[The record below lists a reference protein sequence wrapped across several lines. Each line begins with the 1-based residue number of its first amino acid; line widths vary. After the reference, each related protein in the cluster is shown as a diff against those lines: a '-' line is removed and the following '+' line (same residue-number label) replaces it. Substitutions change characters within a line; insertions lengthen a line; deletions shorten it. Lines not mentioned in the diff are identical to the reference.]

1 MNTRTQVLLWA
12 AQRATAVM
20 LAVFVL
26 VHLAVII
33 YAVRNGLTAGEILG
47 RTRGSAGWASFYGLF
62 AFAVSVHA
70 AIGLRAVLTEV
81 VGWQGPRRDFA
92 LLLFGLLL
100 FAWGLRAVWAV
111 TGGA

>member
-12 AQRATAVM
+12 AQRATAAV

-26 VHLAVII
+26 VHLAVMI
-33 YAVRNGLTAGEILG
+33 YAVRNGLSAAEILG
-47 RTRGSAGWASFYGLF
+47 RTRGSAGWALFYGLF
-62 AFAVSVHA
+62 VTAVAIHA
-70 AIGLRAVLTEV
+70 PIGLRAVLSEAARWNTP
-81 VGWQGPRRDFA
+81 GRDRA

-111 TGGA
+111 TYA